1 MKINDI
7 IKVVKPI
14 AGVPPEVVGKFG
26 FIEDN
31 EGLVQG
37 VQHWIIIIL
46 DGDGTPFGNGPVPE
60 SAIELTE
67 DPAAKVAVDIFNEQ
81 IKKLTEGVKVNIV
94 EINKGLEGLSKK
106 HGLSVAKLREIY
118 TDVFEVTKGLI
129 NEQDSAKEN
138 SKT

>member
-46 DGDGTPFGNGPVPE
+46 DNDGTPFGNGPVPE

-67 DPAAKVAVDIFNEQ
+67 DPTAKVAVDIFNEQ

-94 EINKGLEGLSKK
+94 EINKGLEVLAKK
-106 HGLSVAKLREIY
+106 HNMTVAKLREIY

-129 NEQDSAKEN
+129 NEQDSIKEN